1 MHAELNEGL
10 QNDVKEQAHE
20 ASVSSRGL
28 GALGSEVSKALDD
41 VVWLRNLEDPNILK
55 KNQIP

>member
-1 MHAELNEGL
+1 MHAELDEGL
-10 QNDVKEQAHE
+10 QNDVKEQSRE